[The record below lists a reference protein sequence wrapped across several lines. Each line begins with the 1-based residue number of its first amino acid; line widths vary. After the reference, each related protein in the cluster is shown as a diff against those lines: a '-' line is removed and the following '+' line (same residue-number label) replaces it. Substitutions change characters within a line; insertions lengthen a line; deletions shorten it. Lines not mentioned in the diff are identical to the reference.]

1 MTSSH
6 LIDAEQLLADQLAQ
20 ASPDLLRGLLST
32 FIAALMGAEAD
43 ALCGAGYRERSDERS
58 NQRNGYRH
66 RDFDTRAATIDVAI
80 PKLRQG
86 SYFPDWLLQRRKRA
100 ERALTSVVATC
111 YLLGVS
117 TRRMER
123 LVETLGVTKLSKSQ
137 VSIMAKELDEAV
149 EAFRTRPL
157 DAGPY
162 TFLAA
167 DALVLKVREAGRV
180 VGVHTLIA
188 TGVNAEGYREI
199 LGIQVTSAEDGAGWL
214 AFFRDLVA
222 RGLSGVALVTSDA
235 HAGLVAAIGA
245 TLPAAAWQRCRT
257 HYAANLMAA
266 TPKPSWPWVR
276 TLLHSIYDQPDAESV
291 VAQYDRVL
299 DALTDKL
306 PAVAEHLDTA
316 RTDLLA
322 FTAFPKQIWR
332 QIWSNNPQER
342 LNREVRRRT
351 DVVGIFPDRA
361 SIIRLV
367 GAVLAEQHDEWIEG
381 RRYLGLEVLT
391 RARAALTSTEEPAKQ
406 QTTNTPALTTYAG
419 LVAAIGATLPAAA
432 WQRCRT
438 HYAANLMAATPKPSW
453 PWVRTL
459 LHSIYDQPDAES
471 VVAQYDRV
479 LDALTDKLP
488 AVAEHLDTAR
498 TDLLAFTAFPKQ
510 IWRQIWS
517 NNPQE
522 RLNREVRRRTDVVG
536 IFPDRASIIRLVG
549 AVLAE
554 QHDEWIEGRRYLGL
568 EVLTR
573 ARAALTSTEEPAK
586 QQTTNTPAL
595 TT

>member
-306 PAVAEHLDTA
+306 PAVAEHLDPPAPTCWRSPPSPRRSGAKSGPTTPRNASTERYDAEPTSWASSPTA
-316 RTDLLA
+316 PRSSA
-322 FTAFPKQIWR
+322 SSEP
-332 QIWSNNPQER
+332 SSPNNTT
-342 LNREVRRRT
+342 NGSKDGAT
-351 DVVGIFPDRA
+351 WA
-361 SIIRLV
+361 SRSSPEP
-367 GAVLAEQHDEWIEG
+367 EQH
-381 RRYLGLEVLT
+381 
-391 RARAALTSTEEPAKQ
+391 
-406 QTTNTPALTTYAG
+406 
-419 LVAAIGATLPAAA
+419 
-432 WQRCRT
+432 
-438 HYAANLMAATPKPSW
+438 
-453 PWVRTL
+453 
-459 LHSIYDQPDAES
+459 
-471 VVAQYDRV
+471 
-479 LDALTDKLP
+479 
-488 AVAEHLDTAR
+488 
-498 TDLLAFTAFPKQ
+498 
-510 IWRQIWS
+510 
-517 NNPQE
+517 
-522 RLNREVRRRTDVVG
+522 
-536 IFPDRASIIRLVG
+536 
-549 AVLAE
+549 
-554 QHDEWIEGRRYLGL
+554 
-568 EVLTR
+568 
-573 ARAALTSTEEPAK
+573 
-586 QQTTNTPAL
+586 
-595 TT
+595 